1 MSIKRTIKDPT
12 YNIYASGGNVENR
25 KNTPKRD
32 DLIKLAKDIK
42 DIEFDVEG
50 EVIDI
55 ITEDYR
61 KEKKPGQS
69 FLDWLDTKPKDYF
82 IKIPL
87 GLKEGG
93 TVIDLQSYLKQRE
106 KPKIKKLNLDSVAP
120 GKNISDLTDAE
131 RDVVRNLLRMTFD
144 NLRGS
149 ND

>member
-1 MSIKRTIKDPT
+1 MERVIKDPT
-12 YNIYASGGNVENR
+12 YNIYAEGGNVEN
-25 KNTPKRD
+25 KNKALQKD

-87 GLKEGG
+87 SLKEGG
-93 TVIDLQSYLKQRE
+93 KVILLSDYLKQKE
-106 KPKIKKLNLDSVAP
+106 KPKIKRLNLDAVAP
-120 GKNISDLTDAE
+120 GKALENLTDAE
-131 RDVVRNLLRMTFD
+131 REVVNKLLRMTFGRD
-144 NLRGS
+144 E
-149 ND
+149 